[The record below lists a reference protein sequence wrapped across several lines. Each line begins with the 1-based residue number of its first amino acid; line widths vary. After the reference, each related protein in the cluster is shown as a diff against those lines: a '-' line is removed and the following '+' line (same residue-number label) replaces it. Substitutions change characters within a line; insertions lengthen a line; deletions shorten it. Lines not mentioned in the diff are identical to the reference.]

1 MAKTLISTATASSS
15 SSLSFTSGIDSTYGV
30 YEFQFINMHPSTFSA
45 TWTFQVNAA
54 GQTGFNETM
63 TTTFFEAYNFES
75 AGMSGLTY
83 VNSYDQAQGTGYQK
97 LSDVLQTDAD
107 SSISGVLTLFSPSDT
122 TYAKHFTCVI
132 NGMASSPFAMNLFI
146 AGYINTT
153 AAIDEIDFKF
163 SSGNVDAGTI
173 KMFGV
178 S

>member
-1 MAKTLISTATASSS
+1 MAKKLLATATASAS

-30 YEFQFINMHPSTFSA
+30 YEFHFINMHPSNFSVN
-45 TWTFQVNAA
+45 WTFQVNAA

-63 TTTFFEAYNFES
+63 TTTFFEATNLES
-75 AGMSGLTY
+75 GGAGLGYGTWA
-83 VNSYDQAQGTGYQK
+83 DQAQGTGYQI
-97 LSDVLQTDAD
+97 LSDGQSSNNDAG
-107 SSISGVLTLFSPSDT
+107 ISGVLTLFSPSST
-122 TYAKHFTCVI
+122 TYVKHFYCVMS
-132 NGMASSPFAMNLFI
+132 GMGSSPFAMNMFI

-153 AAIDEIDFKF
+153 SAIDEIDFKF